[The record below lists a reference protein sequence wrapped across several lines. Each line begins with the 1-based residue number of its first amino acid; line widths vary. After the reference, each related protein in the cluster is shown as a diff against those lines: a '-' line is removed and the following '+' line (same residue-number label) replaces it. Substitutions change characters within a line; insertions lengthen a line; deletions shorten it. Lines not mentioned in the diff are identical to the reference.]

1 MKRGFYFLVNREAIN
16 KPFRIYWLV
25 LTGIWYIWL
34 ILRRMHKLVALQDK
48 ETKKGEE
55 KLQTASNKLIAGD
68 QKQTGDL
75 GCNG

>member
-1 MKRGFYFLVNREAIN
+1 MKRGFYFLVNMGSYQQAIQDLLAGTN
-16 KPFRIYWLV
+16 WHLV
-25 LTGIWYIWL
+25 YLANIKKNAQASGFA
-34 ILRRMHKLVALQDK
+34 RQGD
-48 ETKKGEE
+48 KKGEE

>member
-1 MKRGFYFLVNREAIN
+1 LAGTNWHLVYLANIKKNAQASGFARQ
-16 KPFRIYWLV
+16 
-25 LTGIWYIWL
+25 G
-34 ILRRMHKLVALQDK
+34 D
-48 ETKKGEE
+48 KKGEE